1 MPSGDQPQPVVNKTL
16 AGMKPARLWVE
27 VKTLATKRLQLA
39 EQTINPKTGLISYF
53 TSKFLGSRVTLLLTW
68 FVVMSHSLTVVG
80 PFPSSWVK

>member
-1 MPSGDQPQPVVNKTL
+1 MPSEDQFQPVANKTL
-16 AGMKPARLWVE
+16 AWMKATCLRVG

-39 EQTINPKTGLISYF
+39 ELTRNPRAGLISYF
-53 TSKFLGSRVTLLLTW
+53 TSKFLGSRVTLLLIW